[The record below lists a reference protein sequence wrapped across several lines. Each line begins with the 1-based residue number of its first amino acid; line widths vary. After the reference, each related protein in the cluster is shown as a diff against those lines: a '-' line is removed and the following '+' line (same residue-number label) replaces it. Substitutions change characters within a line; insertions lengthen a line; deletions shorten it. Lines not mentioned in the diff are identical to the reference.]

1 MSLELKNIEKKIGAE
16 THIYP
21 TSLKLEK
28 NTINV
33 LLGSTLAGKTTL
45 MQIMAGLDKPTSGQI
60 WFNQKN
66 VTGKK
71 VQSRNCSMVYQQFI
85 NYPNYT
91 VFENIASPLMIT
103 GVKTDE
109 IKQRV
114 GKVAELLKLSAMLNK
129 KPDELSGGQQQRTAL
144 ARALVKDSD
153 LILLDE
159 PLANLDFKLREELR
173 EELPKL
179 FEDRDCIVVYAT
191 TEPSDALMI
200 GGNTATLLEGK
211 VIQYGKTLEVYN
223 KPDNLISAK
232 VFSDPPMNI
241 AEVKKSGDICKLNDN
256 SVQWKP
262 STKIKDGIYKI
273 GIRPH
278 NITTY
283 KEGNNSVEI
292 NGKVQIS
299 ELSGSE
305 SLIHFTNGNLNWVSL
320 SNGIQQKKIAA
331 VIGIIG
337 AIDTPIIYFA
347 ANLWERAHPP
357 LVTGPASNQDSSL
370 SGSIELTLLVSA
382 VAFSL
387 LLFSLIKLRYSVHKS
402 EDAVNLFYRNSSI
415 ESNTL

>member
-1 MSLELKNIEKKIGAE
+1 MSLELKDIEKKVGIE
-16 THIYP
+16 THIHS
-21 TSLKLEK
+21 TNLKLEK

-45 MQIMAGLDKPTSGQI
+45 MQIMAGLDKPTTGEI
-60 WFNQKN
+60 WFDGEN
-66 VTGKK
+66 VTGKE
-71 VQSRNCSMVYQQFI
+71 VQKRNCSMVYQQFI
-85 NYPNYT
+85 NYPNFT
-91 VFENIASPLMIT
+91 VFENIASPLKIT
-103 GVKTDE
+103 GIKTDE
-109 IKQRV
+109 IKERV

-191 TEPSDALMI
+191 TEPQDALMI

-211 VIQYGKTLEVYN
+211 VIQYGKTLDVYS
-223 KPDNLISAK
+223 KPENLTSAR

-241 AEVKKSGDICKLNDN
+241 AEINKSGEKFKIENN
-256 SVQWKP
+256 NVEWK
-262 STKIKDGIYKI
+262 SNLKIKDGKYKI

-283 KEGNNSVEI
+283 KEGDNSVEI
-292 NGKVQIS
+292 NGKVLIS

-305 SLIHFTNGNLNWVSL
+305 SLIHFTNGKLNWVSL
-320 SNGIQQKKIAA
+320 SNGVQSKS
-331 VIGIIG
+331 IGENTKLYMNT
-337 AIDTPIIYFA
+337 DEFLYFDQ
-347 ANLWERAHPP
+347 NNR
-357 LVTGPASNQDSSL
+357 LVNHG
-370 SGSIELTLLVSA
+370 
-382 VAFSL
+382 
-387 LLFSLIKLRYSVHKS
+387 
-402 EDAVNLFYRNSSI
+402 
-415 ESNTL
+415 